1 MNGSYAYVAAFGSN
15 ALVVVDVSNPASP
28 VIRGS
33 VVSPSL
39 MNGVCD
45 PDLRA
50 WLASGTA
57 LASASSIVLAPAA
70 PPPADA
76 LSRSHSLARSLS
88 RAVHAASGPR
98 HEQPVRLRGGGV
110 FPLASSHRREQPCIS
125 SHSGQRG
132 VVVPHVASLRRRHER
147 LVRLRGGAIFRLAGG
162 GRREQPC
169 VSSHPGQRDLIVP
182 T

>member
-1 MNGSYAYVAAFGSN
+1 VNGSYAYVAAYGSN

-33 VVSPSL
+33 VVSSSL

-57 LASASSIVLAPAA
+57 LASASSIMLAPAA

-98 HEQPVRLRGGGV
+98 HERPVRLRGGAV
-110 FPLASSHRREQPCIS
+110 FQLTGGDRREQPCIS
-125 SHSGQRG
+125 SHSGQRS
-132 VVVPHVASLRRRHER
+132 VVVPHVACLRRRRER
-147 LVRLRGGAIFRLAGG
+147 LVRLRGGGSIRLAGG
-162 GRREQPC
+162 GR
-169 VSSHPGQRDLIVP
+169 H
-182 T
+182 